1 MPLLKRRHILAV
13 LLSRPLAVVV
23 LALTAALAP
32 IASELANASGTGEAA
47 TRQYALVAEFSEL
60 VTFEPGRGTDGACG
74 DKQAKLYAVK
84 GQELATR
91 APDNALQFSRY
102 DARGVLTTH
111 AARSGLTRAPPLA

>member
-23 LALTAALAP
+23 LALTAA
-32 IASELANASGTGEAA
+32 LANASGTGEAA